1 MISSWSFEDFTPT
14 NILLETR
21 RYYIY
26 EKHVLTF
33 TLAFLIPLT
42 ARHFLVRHRV
52 PTTHGSRFHGREV
65 SGVSSLTDQIVLA
78 SIKTTITQTKL
89 RFFRSIVGSGI
100 TSCIIS

>member
-14 NILLETR
+14 NIFLETR
-21 RYYIY
+21 RYCIY

-33 TLAFLIPLT
+33 TLAFLIPRT
-42 ARHFLVRHRV
+42 ARHLLVRHRV
-52 PTTHGSRFHGREV
+52 PITHGPRFHGWEV

-89 RFFRSIVGSGI
+89 RFFCIVGSCI